1 MATTKKSSTKAKTST
16 SKPRSTPART
26 RAPKKPKPTTVP
38 VLPLRGM
45 VAFPSMVLPLFVGR
59 EKSIAA
65 LHAAGEG
72 DRTLLLA
79 AQRDETIEEPGT
91 DDLYTFGTLAEVMQ
105 LLKMPDGNVRVVVEG
120 RERVRVLEYSDD
132 GSAIHATIET
142 VADEAVPETPETEA
156 LTRRLRSDFEQ
167 VVNLS
172 RRIPPELLQS
182 AQTTDTLGPL
192 ADLVISYLEV
202 SVEDRQKALE
212 MSSPTERANFLTE
225 VMSRELQ
232 ILEIDKEIDVQVR
245 EGMNESQREYFLRER
260 MKAIQDKLGDRDST
274 FREADQ
280 LRERVEAA
288 EMTDEAKERALT
300 EIDRMEKMPSIA
312 PEVSVIRTY
321 VEMLCDLPWS
331 KRTDDNLDITRAQEV
346 LDEDHY
352 ALEKIKDRILEF
364 LAVRKLNP
372 NSRGPI
378 LCFMGPPGVG
388 KTSIGKSIA
397 KAMGRE
403 FIRVSVGGIHD
414 EAEIRGHRRTYIG
427 SMPGR
432 IITAMKRAGVRNPV
446 FMLDEI
452 DKLGNDFR
460 GDPASAL
467 LEALDPEQ
475 NSAFSDHYLEIP
487 FDLSDVMFIATGNL
501 LDPIPSAL
509 RDRLEVLRF
518 AGYTETEKAAIA
530 HRFLIPKQMKEN
542 GITEEHINFTE
553 DGVIALIR
561 QYTRESGVRNLE
573 REVGTV
579 CRKVAREVAAEKWT
593 TKIEVTPQSLRE
605 YLGPRKHT
613 YGTAQEV
620 DEVGVAQGLAWTEV
634 GGELM
639 PIEVSLV
646 AGKGGTKL
654 TGNLGNVMKESAE
667 AAMTYA
673 RSHAEVHGISGDW
686 TKKHDAHVHVP
697 SGAVP
702 KDGPSAGVAIAVAL
716 ISAMTGRPVR
726 KELAMTGEISL
737 RGRVMSIGGVKEKVL
752 AAHRE
757 GITEIMLPKENER
770 DFDDIPTEVRQA
782 LTFHWVNQ
790 LDEAVQLALVTE
802 KTGKTEKKQ
811 IASSKA
817 AVTPRRSTPVAGVA
831 IQP

>member
-1 MATTKKSSTKAKTST
+1 MPTTRKSASKTESSTTRKAPRKAK
-16 SKPRSTPART
+16 
-26 RAPKKPKPTTVP
+26 KKVVTVP
-38 VLPLRGM
+38 VLPMRGM

-79 AQRDETIEEPGT
+79 AQRDESIEEPGT

-120 RERVRVLEYSDD
+120 RERVRVLEYTDD
-132 GSAIHATIET
+132 GTVFRAEIEP
-142 VADEAVPETPETEA
+142 VPEEIIAETNETEA
-156 LTRRLRSDFEQ
+156 LTRRLRNDFEQ
-167 VVNLS
+167 IVSLS
-172 RRIPPELLQS
+172 RKIPPELMQS
-182 AQTTDTLGPL
+182 AQTTEGLGAL
-192 ADLVISYLEV
+192 ADLIVSYLEV

-212 MSSPTERANFLTE
+212 MTSPIERANFLTE
-225 VMSRELQ
+225 MMSRELQ
-232 ILEIDKEIDVQVR
+232 ILEIDKEIDSQVR
-245 EGMNESQREYFLRER
+245 EGMNDSQRDYFLRER
-260 MKAIQDKLGDRDST
+260 MKAIQDKLGDRDTT

-288 EMTDEAKERALT
+288 QMTDEAKERALA

-321 VEMLCDLPWS
+321 VEMICDLPWS
-331 KRTDDNLDITRAQEV
+331 KRTDDNLDIVRAQET

-432 IITAMKRAGVRNPV
+432 IITAMKRVGVRNPV

-475 NSAFSDHYLEIP
+475 NSEFSDHYLEIP

-501 LDPIPSAL
+501 LDPIPPAL

-518 AGYTETEKAAIA
+518 AGYTEAEKAAIA
-530 HRFLIPKQMKEN
+530 KRFLIGKQMHEN
-542 GITEEHINFTE
+542 GITEEHIGFTDE
-553 DGVIALIR
+553 GVTALIR

-573 REVGTV
+573 REIGTV

-593 TKIEVTPQSLRE
+593 EKIEITPDTLRD

-613 YGTAQEV
+613 YGTAQET

-673 RSHAEVHGISGDW
+673 RSHATLLGISGDW
-686 TKKHDAHVHVP
+686 TKKHDAHIHVP

-702 KDGPSAGVAIAVAL
+702 KDGPSAGVAMAVAL
-716 ISAMTGRPVR
+716 VSAMTGRPVR

-737 RGRVMSIGGVKEKVL
+737 RGRVMQIGGVKEKVL

-770 DFDDIPTEVRQA
+770 DLEDIPAEVRQA
-782 LTFHWVNQ
+782 LSFHWVDQ
-790 LDEAVQLALVTE
+790 LDQAIQLALVSD
-802 KTGKTEKKQ
+802 KKP
-811 IASSKA
+811 AKK
-817 AVTPRRSTPVAGVA
+817 PVANGKAPVSRQRAEPVVGVA
-831 IQP
+831 VQP